1 MDQTV
6 FFVVFA
12 IALVVIILIAKTAVV
27 VPQQNAYIVELLGR
41 YSKTLSAGVAPQHP
55 IAALWCGNCII
66 IVRGH

>member
-41 YSKTLSAGVAPQHP
+41 YSKTLSAGFHIFQVPA
-55 IAALWCGNCII
+55 NY
-66 IVRGH
+66 